1 MYGGQRRRR
10 SGRSRRRSCGWA
22 PRARIHAASSPP
34 TNTRASQIWRLG
46 HNTIHGD
53 TSTETL
59 EGVAY
64 REMRRGGG
72 GGRVGVEED
81 DAAGLLDAGVPRG
94 EVDRIE
100 RVGGCGGRGCSGQRG
115 GGLPGGGHG
124 RRRSATA
131 KMKSPGVFSKS
142 FQCTRRENG
151 FFFTFLRGHSLVKRA
166 PTNLTL

>member
-1 MYGGQRRRR
+1 MWLGT
-10 SGRSRRRSCGWA
+10 
-22 PRARIHAASSPP
+22 ASTHTRGFLP
-34 TNTRASQIWRLG
+34 TYNTRTSQIWRSG

-64 REMRRGGG
+64 REMRREGG

-81 DAAGLLDAGVPRG
+81 DAAGLLDAGIPRG

-151 FFFTFLRGHSLVKRA
+151 FFLLFFEVAGLALLNV
-166 PTNLTL
+166 LLQI

>member
-1 MYGGQRRRR
+1 MGDKGAAEAAEVGVGHVVGHRE
-10 SGRSRRRSCGWA
+10 
-22 PRARIHAASSPP
+22 HAYTRLPP
-34 TNTRASQIWRLG
+34 HLHNTRTSQIWRSG

-94 EVDRIE
+94 EVDRI
-100 RVGGCGGRGCSGQRG
+100 
-115 GGLPGGGHG
+115 
-124 RRRSATA
+124 
-131 KMKSPGVFSKS
+131 
-142 FQCTRRENG
+142 
-151 FFFTFLRGHSLVKRA
+151 
-166 PTNLTL
+166 